1 MSKAE
6 AGLYGMTVQGRPLG
20 PLGGG
25 EAVATGHFQGNQDH
39 LSPGAGLASFVVLVL
54 ANAG

>member
-39 LSPGAGLASFVVLVL
+39 LPPGAGLASFVVLVL